1 MHTVALGVLVSVLT
15 IWTNSLAKDATD
27 NRRKSRISC
36 DSNLHAIFRA
46 LWWNHK
52 LCSRIKLNC
61 NAIVLA
67 FVRRENFDSNIFDVN
82 FLIIAKNRYNLFSEI
97 MYLKSYSSSKLPSI
111 PILTFLSSMDIWM
124 PAAVWK
130 PISARRF
137 LDSGQVFVGPV
148 KKCDIFT

>member
-1 MHTVALGVLVSVLT
+1 M
-15 IWTNSLAKDATD
+15 
-27 NRRKSRISC
+27 
-36 DSNLHAIFRA
+36 
-46 LWWNHK
+46 
-52 LCSRIKLNC
+52 
-61 NAIVLA
+61 LA

-111 PILTFLSSMDIWM
+111 PILTFLSSMAIWM

-148 KKCDIFT
+148 KNATYSPKPAPLICSIRPLTSKSIPSSSIRLT